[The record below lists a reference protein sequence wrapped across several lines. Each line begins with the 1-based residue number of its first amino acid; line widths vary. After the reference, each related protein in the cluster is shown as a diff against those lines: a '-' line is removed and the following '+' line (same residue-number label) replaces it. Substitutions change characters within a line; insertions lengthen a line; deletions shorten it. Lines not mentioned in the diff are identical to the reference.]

1 MTSSGHVHRYRTELT
16 WEGSTAEGYDHF
28 DRTHRV
34 ATVPAT
40 VDLELASDPAFRG
53 DPTKLNPEELLLL
66 AASSCQ
72 LLSFLAVA
80 ARARLDVVSY
90 RDHAVGEMP
99 EDDKP
104 VRITNIA
111 LHPQVVVALDLPPDA
126 LSEIDRRQKTER
138 VERLLHVAHKECYI
152 ANSLRTDITIEA
164 AITFITASD
173 ALR

>member
-16 WEGSTAEGYDHF
+16 WEGSTAEGYDHYE
-28 DRTHRV
+28 RTHRV

-53 DPTKLNPEELLLL
+53 DPTKLNPEELLVL

-72 LLSFLAVA
+72 LLSFLAIA

-90 RDHAVGEMP
+90 RDEAVAEMP
-99 EDDKP
+99 EDEKP
-104 VRITNIA
+104 VRITHIT
-111 LHPQVVVALDLPPDA
+111 LQPQVVVSLDQPA
-126 LSEIDRRQKTER
+126 NAVREIDRREKTER
-138 VERLLHVAHKECYI
+138 VERLLHLAHKECYI
-152 ANSLRTDITIEA
+152 ANSLRTDITIEPT
-164 AITFITASD
+164 ITFITASD